1 MILLYVIC
9 YPFSISRFN
18 DISMALVSSVAL
30 AYCTFSVSLLFSVV
44 SGSQASVDRYALIV
58 TNCVEALAALH

>member
-1 MILLYVIC
+1 MILFIRHLLSL
-9 YPFSISRFN
+9 SISRFI
-18 DISMALVSSVAL
+18 DISMASVSSVAL
-30 AYCTFSVSLLFSVV
+30 AYCTFSVLLLFCVV

>member
-1 MILLYVIC
+1 MILFIRHLLSL
-9 YPFSISRFN
+9 SISRFN
-18 DISMALVSSVAL
+18 DISMTLVSSVAL
-30 AYCTFSVSLLFSVV
+30 AYCTFSVSLLFCVV

>member
-1 MILLYVIC
+1 MILFIRHLLSL
-9 YPFSISRFN
+9 SISRFI
-18 DISMALVSSVAL
+18 DISMTLVSSVAL
-30 AYCTFSVSLLFSVV
+30 AYCTFSVSLLFCVV

>member
-1 MILLYVIC
+1 MILFIRHLLSL
-9 YPFSISRFN
+9 SISRFN

-30 AYCTFSVSLLFSVV
+30 AYCTFSVSLLFCVV
-44 SGSQASVDRYALIV
+44 SGSQASVDRYALLV